1 MSRPPTQEDVAAL
14 AGVSRSTVSLVLNN
28 RTDRPIPISEET
40 RRKVWEAAEKL
51 GYEPNA
57 LARSLR
63 SGQSHSIGVLA
74 PNVFNLHYLEILDSI
89 ERNLA
94 RRGYYLTLVISNFD
108 PQRER
113 RCFRSLFQQRLDG
126 LILMPTFLDVMP
138 DEVATLTELR
148 RPVVFLTPGSDGHDR
163 VTSNLRAGAE
173 EMMDHLLSLGHKR
186 IAFIN
191 GVARGELTLQRQAAY
206 REKLEAAGIPFDE
219 RLFVNCGPTMADG
232 YRSTLALLRSDAA
245 PTAIWTINDLLAVG
259 ARRAIY
265 EMGLRVPEDVA
276 LAGCDGTA
284 LAAQMAPPLTTIEIQ
299 TEEIGRR
306 AVDLLLGRIADPE
319 RDPVQEVLGTR
330 LLIRPS
336 TDFSLRK
343 AGISDTAKVRM
354 R

>member
-51 GYEPNA
+51 GYQPNA
-57 LARSLR
+57 MARSLR
-63 SGQSHSIGVLA
+63 SGQSYSIGVLV

-89 ERNLA
+89 ERCLTE
-94 RRGYYLTLVISNFD
+94 RGYYLTLVVSNFEAA
-108 PQRER
+108 RER
-113 RCFRSLFQQRLDG
+113 RCFHSLFQQRLDG

-138 DEVATLTELR
+138 DEIATLTELR
-148 RPVVFLTPGSDGHDR
+148 RPVVLLTPGNDDHDR
-163 VTSNLRAGAE
+163 VTSDLRQGAE
-173 EMMDHLLSLGHKR
+173 EMMDHLLSLGHTR

-219 RLFVNCGPTMADG
+219 RLFVSCGPTMEDG
-232 YRSTLALLRSDAA
+232 YRATLALLHGDAH

-259 ARRAIY
+259 ARRAIH

-276 LAGCDGTA
+276 LAGCDATA

-299 TEEIGRR
+299 TEEVGRR
-306 AVDLLLGRIADPE
+306 AVDILLQRIADPDRE
-319 RDPVQEVLGTR
+319 PMQEVLGTR

-336 TDFSLRK
+336 TDPSLLTLGMGG
-343 AGISDTAKVRM
+343 AASVEEQ
-354 R
+354 